1 MESQQTFPA
10 SFGELLKTFRKRKRL
25 TQKQLAQHLSVH
37 ANTISS
43 WELGTYL
50 PATRGLVLELARHLA
65 LDDQRTRQ
73 LLEASLTALSPHWQ
87 IPFQRNPFF
96 TGREEILEALHM
108 QLHVEQVVA
117 LTQSYAIRGLGGIGK
132 TQIALEYAYRHTL
145 EYSAIFW
152 IDAETIEHIMS
163 SLLRI
168 AELLQLPERQEADQ
182 QRIVAAVQ
190 RWLNTHSQWLMIWD
204 NVEDLKLL
212 QRLLP
217 STRQGAVLI
226 TTRHQAL
233 GTLAWGMDL
242 APMGREEGMLFVLRR
257 AKVLDPEAT
266 SEQIHKLAVSMPAE
280 YAAAEKLVEAMGGV
294 PLAID
299 QAGAY
304 IEETGCGVSI
314 YLQRY
319 EQQRAR
325 LLDRR
330 GDLGGDHPHSLT
342 ATFLLAS
349 KRIEREQSAAA
360 DLLHVCVLLHAEAI
374 PEELFLAGAAYLGPE
389 LASLATDPYQL
400 DQAIAVLRSLSLVQR
415 QPEARTL
422 SIHRLLQAVLRE
434 RMIESEQAEWLRR
447 VIAALNA
454 IFPDV
459 THEAWGQCERLLPHV
474 LAVATAIP
482 DYAGDRELAETLQ
495 KAGDYLCC
503 RARYEQAEPLY
514 QRALSIGKRVWGPE
528 HPQIAYPFC
537 SLAYL
542 FYEQGKYQQAEPL
555 YHKAL
560 QIREQVLG
568 PTHPDVAYTLERL
581 GMLYWKKGKYEQAK
595 PLYQRA
601 LRIQELA
608 NGAEHTEIA
617 HLLNDLAIL
626 SVEQGEH
633 EQAQTLY
640 QRALSMWE
648 RTLGA
653 NHPNT
658 AMAFNNLAD
667 LYIQQGKYEQA
678 EPLCEQALRICKQAL
693 GAEHPEVAYPLRH
706 LADLYM
712 EQGKY
717 EQAEPLYQQ
726 VLHIWEQA
734 LGPDHPNLAYPFHG
748 RAILLTRQ
756 GKYEQAEPLYQQ
768 ALRIW
773 EQALGPDHPQVAHPL
788 NNLAV
793 LYTAQRKYEQAEPLF
808 QRALTLREQHFGQHH
823 PEISQTL
830 HDLAIFY
837 QKQGNLSEAISLSE
851 RALEIR
857 SQTLGDAHL
866 KTVATRA
873 LYTQLVQEQGYTEEG
888 ESCAGY
894 FSYPS
899 AQSGL

>member
-1 MESQQTFPA
+1 MEDQQTFPS
-10 SFGELLKTFRKRKRL
+10 SFGELLKTHRKRKRL
-25 TQKQLAQHLSVH
+25 TQKQLAQQLGVH

-50 PATRGLVLELARHLA
+50 PDTRGLVLELARCLA
-65 LDDQRTRQ
+65 LDEQETRQ
-73 LLEASLTALSPHWQ
+73 LLEASLTALSPYWLV
-87 IPFQRNPFF
+87 PLPRNPFF
-96 TGREEILEALHM
+96 TGREEILEALHT
-108 QLHVEQVVA
+108 QLHVEQVIA
-117 LTQSYAIRGLGGIGK
+117 LTQSYALRGLGGIGK
-132 TQIALEYAYRHTL
+132 TQIALEYTYRHAL

-152 IDAETIEHIMS
+152 IDAETIEHVMS

-182 QRIVAAVQ
+182 QLGVAAVL
-190 RWLNTHSQWLMIWD
+190 RWLSTHSQWLLIWD
-204 NVEDLKLL
+204 NVEDLELL

-217 STRQGAVLI
+217 PTRQGATLI

-233 GTLAWGMDL
+233 GTLARGMDL

-257 AKVLDPEAT
+257 AKVLEPEAT
-266 SEQIHKLAVSMPAE
+266 SERMHQLTVSMPAE
-280 YAAAEKLVEAMGGV
+280 YAAAEKLVAAMEGM
-294 PLAID
+294 PLALD

-304 IEETGCGVSI
+304 IEETGCSVSA
-314 YLQRY
+314 YLERY

-330 GDLGGDHPHSLT
+330 GVLGGDHPHSVT

-349 KRIEREQSAAA
+349 QRIEREQSAAA
-360 DLLHVCVLLHAEAI
+360 DLLHVCVLLHAEAM
-374 PEELFLAGAAYLGPE
+374 PEELFVAGAAYLGPE

-415 QPEARTL
+415 QPEKRTL
-422 SIHRLLQAVLRE
+422 SMHRLLQAVLRE
-434 RMIESEQAEWLRR
+434 RMSGPEQAEWLRR

-454 IFPDV
+454 VFPDV

-482 DYAGDRELAETLQ
+482 DCAGDRELAEALQ
-495 KAGDYLCC
+495 KAADYLCD

-514 QRALSIGKRVWGPE
+514 QRALCIGKRVWGPE
-528 HPQIAYPFC
+528 HPQVAYPLC
-537 SLAYL
+537 GLAFL

-555 YHKAL
+555 YQRAL

-568 PTHPDVAYTLERL
+568 PAHPDVASTLERM
-581 GMLYWKKGKYEQAK
+581 GMLYWKEGKYEQAK
-595 PLYQRA
+595 LLYQRA
-601 LRIQELA
+601 LCIQEQA
-608 NGAEHTEIA
+608 KGTEHAEIA

-626 SVEQGEH
+626 SVEQGKH
-633 EQAQTLY
+633 EQGELLY
-640 QRALSMWE
+640 QQALSMWE
-648 RTLGA
+648 RALGA
-653 NHPNT
+653 NHPDV
-658 AMAFNNLAD
+658 AMALNNLAD
-667 LYIQQGKYEQA
+667 LYIEQGKYEQA
-678 EPLCEQALRICKQAL
+678 EPLCEQALRIWQQAL

-726 VLHIWEQA
+726 ALRIWEQA
-734 LGPDHPNLAYPFHG
+734 LGPEHPNLAYPFHG
-748 RAILLTRQ
+748 LAILFTRQ

-773 EQALGPDHPQVAHPL
+773 EQALGPEHPRVAHPL
-788 NNLAV
+788 NNLAS
-793 LYTAQRKYEQAEPLF
+793 LYTAQGKYEQAELLF

-823 PEISQTL
+823 PEIAQTL

-837 QKQGNLSEAISLSE
+837 QKQGNLSEAISLTE

-857 SQTLGDAHL
+857 SQSLGDAHP

-873 LYTQLVQEQGYTEEG
+873 LYTQLVLRIRVY
-888 ESCAGY
+888 
-894 FSYPS
+894 
-899 AQSGL
+899 

>member
-1 MESQQTFPA
+1 MEDQQTFLF
-10 SFGELLKTFRKRKRL
+10 SFGELLKTYRKRKRL
-25 TQKQLAQHLSVH
+25 TQKQLSQQLGVH

-50 PATRGLVLELARHLA
+50 PDTRGLVLELARHLA
-65 LDDQRTRQ
+65 LDEQETRQ
-73 LLEASLTALSPHWQ
+73 LLEASLTALSPHWLV
-87 IPFQRNPFF
+87 PLPRNPFF
-96 TGREEILEALHM
+96 TGREEILEALHT

-132 TQIALEYAYRHTL
+132 TQIALEYAYRHAL

-190 RWLNTHSQWLMIWD
+190 RWFSTHSQWLMIWD
-204 NVEDLKLL
+204 NVEDLELL
-212 QRLLP
+212 RRLLP
-217 STRQGAVLI
+217 STRQGAVLV

-233 GTLAWGMDL
+233 GTLARGMDL

-257 AKVLDPEAT
+257 AKVLEPEAT
-266 SEQIHKLAVSMPAE
+266 SERMHQLAVSMPAE

-304 IEETGCGVSI
+304 IEETGCSVST

-319 EQQRAR
+319 EQQHAR

-330 GDLGGDHPHSLT
+330 GVPGGDHPHSVT

-374 PEELFLAGAAYLGPE
+374 PEELFLAGAAHLGPE
-389 LASLATDPYQL
+389 LASVATDPYQL

-415 QPEARTL
+415 QPETRTL
-422 SIHRLLQAVLRE
+422 SMHRLLQAVLRE
-434 RMIESEQAEWLRR
+434 RMSEPEQAEWLRR

-454 IFPDV
+454 VFPDV

-474 LAVATAIP
+474 LTVATAIP
-482 DYAGDRELAETLQ
+482 DCAGDRELAEVLQ
-495 KAGDYLCC
+495 KAADYLCY

-514 QRALSIGKRVWGPE
+514 RRALRIGKRVWGPE
-528 HPQIAYPFC
+528 HPQVAYPFC
-537 SLAYL
+537 GLAYL

-555 YHKAL
+555 YHQAL

-581 GMLYWKKGKYEQAK
+581 GMLYWKEGKYEQAK
-595 PLYQRA
+595 LLYQRA
-601 LRIQELA
+601 LYIQELA
-608 NGAEHTEIA
+608 KGAEHTEIA

-633 EQAQTLY
+633 EQGERLY

-648 RTLGA
+648 RVLGA
-653 NHPNT
+653 NHPYAPWRLIIWQISTYSKGSMSKPSRCVN
-658 AMAFNNLAD
+658 
-667 LYIQQGKYEQA
+667 K
-678 EPLCEQALRICKQAL
+678 LC
-693 GAEHPEVAYPLRH
+693 V
-706 LADLYM
+706 
-712 EQGKY
+712 
-717 EQAEPLYQQ
+717 
-726 VLHIWEQA
+726 
-734 LGPDHPNLAYPFHG
+734 
-748 RAILLTRQ
+748 
-756 GKYEQAEPLYQQ
+756 
-768 ALRIW
+768 
-773 EQALGPDHPQVAHPL
+773 
-788 NNLAV
+788 
-793 LYTAQRKYEQAEPLF
+793 
-808 QRALTLREQHFGQHH
+808 FG
-823 PEISQTL
+823 
-830 HDLAIFY
+830 
-837 QKQGNLSEAISLSE
+837 N
-851 RALEIR
+851 RR
-857 SQTLGDAHL
+857 
-866 KTVATRA
+866 
-873 LYTQLVQEQGYTEEG
+873 
-888 ESCAGY
+888 
-894 FSYPS
+894 
-899 AQSGL
+899 